1 MYRAAAEGKRKH
13 IWGHCK
19 SITLGEVEAFVIGRE
34 IMKHRQVA
42 VVVVEGMRRGARGGR
57 RCGERE
63 KEEREASKE

>member
-1 MYRAAAEGKRKH
+1 MLYRAAAEGKRKH

-42 VVVVEGMRRGARGGR
+42 VVVGEWGERRGF
-57 RCGERE
+57 
-63 KEEREASKE
+63 

>member
-1 MYRAAAEGKRKH
+1 MLYRAAAEGKRKH

-42 VVVVEGMRRGARGGR
+42 VVDGWGGGGGTKVWR
-57 RCGERE
+57 KRERGERGE
-63 KEEREASKE
+63 